1 MRLKSFPL
9 FVIKVNNNMINY
21 LLLPKISITHIGM
34 LHFYKE
40 EGQMVFLLIDNCI
53 NISTS
58 YCIYNH
64 SYTFFYYS
72 ATAIPIITNWIKKTR
87 VPNIIVSIY
96 FCYKNIV
103 TKDIVDINYN
113 MGGFRDGI
121 KK

>member
-40 EGQMVFLLIDNCI
+40 EGQMVFLLIDNSI
-53 NISTS
+53 NISAS

-64 SYTFFYYS
+64 SYAFFYYS
-72 ATAIPIITNWIKKTR
+72 TTAIPIITNRIKKSR